1 MKPFRILLAFSFA
14 AGLFAAVPASA
25 ESDWRAVQR
34 DQAMYAKINGNPQSG
49 LRTEKKADTRK
60 QAGKPVSNKIA
71 SVTAKKAKVSPDAKY
86 AAKFAPET
94 VAFRGYKPGTI
105 VINSATKELFYVES
119 WFRAT
124 RYRVAVGKEG
134 LGFTGRA
141 KVGDMQEWPRWIPT
155 ADMIKRE
162 PKKYGQYKDGMDG
175 GPGNPLGAR
184 AIYLYQGKNDTH
196 IRIHGTNAPQTI
208 GTASSNGCFRMIN
221 DHVIE
226 LFGKVKM
233 GAEVVVL

>member
-1 MKPFRILLAFSFA
+1 MKPFHILLSLSFA
-14 AGLFAAVPASA
+14 AALLTVAPASA
-25 ESDWRAVQR
+25 ESDWRAFKR
-34 DQAMYAKINGNPQSG
+34 DQAAAKINANPQASLRSG
-49 LRTEKKADTRK
+49 QRDTAKKKAAK
-60 QAGKPVSNKIA
+60 PIGKKIA
-71 SVTAKKAKVSPDAKY
+71 SQTARKAKASPDAKY

-94 VAFRGYKPGTI
+94 VAFKGYKPGTI
-105 VINSATKELFYVES
+105 VINSATKELFFVES

-155 ADMIKRE
+155 PDMIKRE
-162 PKKYGQYKDGMDG
+162 PKKYGKYKDGMDG

-184 AIYLYQGKNDTH
+184 AIYLYQGKNDTR

-226 LFGKVKM
+226 LFEKVEM

>member
-1 MKPFRILLAFSFA
+1 MKPIRTALAFVAAFA
-14 AGLFAAVPASA
+14 ALALSPASA
-25 ESDWRAVQR
+25 ETDLRVFQR
-34 DQAMYAKINGNPQSG
+34 DQAMSSNLNRNPQASLRSG
-49 LRTEKKADTRK
+49 KERAKAGQPVRK
-60 QAGKPVSNKIA
+60 TIA
-71 SVTAKKAKVSPDAKY
+71 SVTTKKAKASPDARY
-86 AAKFAPET
+86 AAKFAPES
-94 VAFRGYKPGTI
+94 VPFKGYKPGTI
-105 VINSATKELFYVES
+105 VINSATRELFYVES

-134 LGFTGRA
+134 LGFTSRV

-155 ADMIKRE
+155 PDMIKRD
-162 PKKYGQYKDGMDG
+162 PKKYGRYKDGMDG

-184 AIYLYQGKNDTH
+184 AIYLYQGKNDTR

-226 LFGKVKM
+226 LFDKVRM
-233 GAEVVVL
+233 GAGVVVL